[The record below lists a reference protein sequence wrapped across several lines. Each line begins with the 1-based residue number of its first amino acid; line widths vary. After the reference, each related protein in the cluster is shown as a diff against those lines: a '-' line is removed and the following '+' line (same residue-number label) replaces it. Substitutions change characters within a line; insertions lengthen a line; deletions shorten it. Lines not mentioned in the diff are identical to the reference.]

1 MSKTQVNTIL
11 SIEEALSLL
20 DTHIENRKK
29 RVHTFEGA
37 VFGLM
42 GCDMDYSQ
50 IKTELKESFERNV
63 DNICLAGPSMRGMQH
78 GVAYVTKKDR
88 WLFLAT
94 NKAKL
99 DAMLLARGVK

>member
-20 DTHIENRKK
+20 DTHIEKRKK
-29 RVHTFEGA
+29 RVHTYECGG
-37 VFGLM
+37 FGLM

-50 IKTELKESFERNV
+50 IKRELKETFERNV
-63 DNICLAGPSMRGMQH
+63 DNICLAGPNMRGMQH
-78 GVAYVTKKDR
+78 GVAYVTKHDR

-99 DAMLLARGVK
+99 DAMLLARGIK

>member
-20 DTHIENRKK
+20 DTHIEKRKK
-29 RVHTFEGA
+29 RVHTFQGGGS
-37 VFGLM
+37 FLM

-50 IKTELKESFERNV
+50 IKRELKESFERNV
-63 DNICLAGPSMRGMQH
+63 DNICLAGPNMRGMQH
-78 GVAYVTKKDR
+78 GVAYVTKHNR

-94 NKAKL
+94 KTELINS
-99 DAMLLARGVK
+99 MLLSRGIK